1 MSTETE
7 NETETMSVS
16 VEGEEEILKPTADE
30 EEVMRVDTEFKEE
43 TKEPMIDGVAG
54 AKRPLEEPVVP
65 KEEAPMPSPSRPR
78 LNINKS
84 DKAQI
89 GSHRSKDSKENRC
102 KLPFATDPPYSFHAG
117 QTNAY

>member
-7 NETETMSVS
+7 NEMETMSVS
-16 VEGEEEILKPTADE
+16 VEGEEEILKPAADE

-43 TKEPMIDGVAG
+43 TKEPIIEGVVG
-54 AKRPLEEPVVP
+54 VKRPLEEPVVP

-102 KLPFATDPPYSFHAG
+102 KLPFATGLPYSFPASHK
-117 QTNAY
+117 NAH